1 MNSEITIRPVTLAD
15 ADRLL
20 TIYAPYVLESAI
32 TFEYDVPSLQEF
44 KSVSAISP
52 HAILIWLH
60 LQRVK

>member
-44 KSVSAISP
+44 KKRISHITSRYP
-52 HAILIWLH
+52 YLAAFAEG
-60 LQRVK
+60 